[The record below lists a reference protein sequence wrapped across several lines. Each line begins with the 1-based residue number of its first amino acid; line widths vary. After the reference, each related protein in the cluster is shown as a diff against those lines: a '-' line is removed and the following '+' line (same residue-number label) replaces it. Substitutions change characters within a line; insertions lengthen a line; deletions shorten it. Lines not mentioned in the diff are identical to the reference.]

1 MMEVEKMDFLDI
13 FGQLND
19 PRIDR
24 RKLHP
29 MPEILLLTL
38 CAVICGAESWDDIE
52 MFGKSKLVFLRQ
64 YLPYEHGIPSDDT
77 VRRFFRAIDTTQ
89 FQRLFVEWVRTWLSP
104 EVAGNVVAI
113 DGKTLRGSYDSGQSP
128 IHLVSAFASEA
139 GIVLGQVKTS
149 EKSNEITAIPELLEW
164 LDVRGAIVTIDA
176 MGCQKAIAEKIIDK
190 GGDYLLALKGNQSS
204 LHEDVRLHFEQ
215 PAPTSLIRM
224 TRAETVDKGHGRI
237 EIRQC
242 RLSTDIDWL
251 RARHPEWKNM
261 SGIVAIDSERLIGDT
276 TAQETRYFISS
287 SQAPAPQILAAV
299 RLHWGIENQLHWV
312 LDMSFGEDQSRIR
325 KDNAPTNVAI
335 IRHAAL
341 NMIRQAKKKRMSIK
355 RMRKA
360 AGWDD
365 SVLTDILAQVF

>member
-1 MMEVEKMDFLDI
+1 MKSEEMDFLDV
-13 FGQLND
+13 FGQLDD

-24 RKLHP
+24 KKLHP

-52 MFGKSKLVFLRQ
+52 TFGEAKVEFLRK

-77 VRRFFRAIDTTQ
+77 LRRFFRAIDPKQ
-89 FQRLFVEWVRTWLSP
+89 FQQLFVDWIRTWLNP
-104 EVAGNVVAI
+104 EVADKILAI
-113 DGKTLRGSYDSGQSP
+113 DGKTLRGSRDGEQLP

-139 GIVLGQVKTS
+139 GIVLGQIKTQ

-190 GGDYLLALKGNQSS
+190 GGDYLLALKGNQSR
-204 LHEDVRLHFEQ
+204 LHDDVRLHFEEPSPQ
-215 PAPTSLIRM
+215 ASTRM
-224 TRAETVDKGHGRI
+224 GHAETIDKGHGRI
-237 EIRQC
+237 EVRHC
-242 RLSTDIDWL
+242 RVSTDIGWL
-251 RARHPEWKNM
+251 KVLHPEWKNLN
-261 SGIVAIDSERLIGDT
+261 SIVAIASERHIGET
-276 TAQETRYFISS
+276 VSQETRYFISS
-287 SQAPAPQILAAV
+287 SLVPAERMLAAV

-325 KDNAPTNVAI
+325 KGNAPSNVGI

-341 NMIRQAKKKRMSIK
+341 NMIRRSKTKRMSIK

-365 SVLTDILAQVF
+365 ALLTDILAQVF

>member
-1 MMEVEKMDFLDI
+1 MKPEDMDFLDV
-13 FGQLND
+13 FGQLDD
-19 PRIDR
+19 PRIER
-24 RKLHP
+24 KKLHP

-52 MFGKSKLVFLRQ
+52 TFGESKVEFLRR

-77 VRRFFRAIDTTQ
+77 LRRFFRAIDPKQ
-89 FQRLFVEWVRTWLSP
+89 FQRLFVEWIRTWLNP
-104 EVAGNVVAI
+104 EVADKIVAI
-113 DGKTLRGSYDSGQSP
+113 DGKTLRGSRDGEQLP

-139 GIVLGQVKTS
+139 GIVLGQIKTP

-164 LDVRGAIVTIDA
+164 LDVRGAIITIDA

-190 GGDYLLALKGNQSS
+190 GGDYLLALKGNQSR
-204 LHEDVRLHFEQ
+204 LHDDVRLHFEEPGPQ
-215 PAPTSLIRM
+215 AFTRM
-224 TRAETVDKGHGRI
+224 EHAETVDKGHGRI
-237 EIRQC
+237 EVRRC
-242 RLSTDIDWL
+242 RVSTDIGWL
-251 RARHPEWKNM
+251 KALHPEWKNLN
-261 SGIVAIDSERLIGDT
+261 SIVAIASERRIGET
-276 TAQETRYFISS
+276 VTHETRYFISS
-287 SQAPAPQILAAV
+287 SLIPAERMLAAV

-325 KDNAPTNVAI
+325 KGNAPSNVGI

-341 NMIRQAKKKRMSIK
+341 NMIRRSKKKRMSIK

-365 SVLTDILAQVF
+365 VLLTDVLAQVF